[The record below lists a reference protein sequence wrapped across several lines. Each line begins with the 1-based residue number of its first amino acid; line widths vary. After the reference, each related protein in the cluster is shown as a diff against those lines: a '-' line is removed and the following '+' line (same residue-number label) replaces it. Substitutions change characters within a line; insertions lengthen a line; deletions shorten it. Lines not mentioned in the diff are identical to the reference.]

1 MSDKH
6 RARGPLTSEVALHI
20 GAVIRK
26 RRLLLGLKQV
36 EFAARIGTRRS
47 LVCRVE
53 SGLHVISLE
62 TAERYARALGC
73 KVSTLL
79 QEAESL
85 AAAGD
90 SSELP
95 REVSL

>member
-1 MSDKH
+1 MSEPKQ
-6 RARGPLTSEVALHI
+6 RARGPLTGEVALHL
-20 GAVIRK
+20 GTVIRK

-53 SGLHVISLE
+53 SGIHVVTLE

-73 KVSTLL
+73 KVSTLV
-79 QEAESL
+79 QEAEAL
-85 AAAGD
+85 AEGG

-95 REVSL
+95 REVAV